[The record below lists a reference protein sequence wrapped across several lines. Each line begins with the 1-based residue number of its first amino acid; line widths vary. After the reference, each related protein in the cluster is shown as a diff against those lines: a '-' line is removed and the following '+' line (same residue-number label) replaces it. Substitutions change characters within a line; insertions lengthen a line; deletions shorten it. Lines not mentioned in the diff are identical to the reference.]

1 MEIAPA
7 GASVSFEVTFSSP
20 DLFVGMTVYNTSGVN
35 PVLVAG
41 PIAMINA
48 QANTYIANFTPL
60 ANISYLVIKS
70 IYTDDTFTNLDL
82 TEPASSETVYG
93 ANLGGSGGG
102 GSGGG
107 TLVGYVIPNPTIVG
121 LIKC

>member
-7 GASVSFEVTFSSP
+7 GATVSFEVTFSSP
-20 DLFVGMTVYNTSGVN
+20 DLNVGMVVYNVSGVS

-41 PIAMINA
+41 PIAMTNA
-48 QANTYIANFTPL
+48 QANTYVANFAPQ

-70 IYTDDTFTNLDL
+70 IYTDDTLATLDL

-93 ANLGGSGGG
+93 VNIGGGSGG

-107 TLVGYVIPNPTIVG
+107 TLVGFVVPNPTLVG